1 MSADIIRKYFSKVAE
16 IHQTGVATEHSY
28 RASLEWLFDK
38 IETDVTAVNE
48 PKGVK
53 VGRPDFV
60 FQRGVDQITVGHCE
74 AKDIDKDIS
83 PKAMDKGNKAQFERY
98 VKGLPN
104 LIYTNCLD
112 FHFYKNGELI
122 REIKIADYLMGLQVD
137 ETQFDALWNQLK
149 DFASERMQ
157 TITSAE
163 RLAEVMAGKAAIIKD
178 VLFNSLSEDED
189 LQSELAGQFKAF
201 KDQLIHDLEIEGFSD
216 IYAETIA
223 YGLFAARLHD
233 EDLETFSR
241 AEALEKLPK
250 SNPFLRKLF
259 EFVAGPGLDDAIKRT
274 IDELAEIFQA
284 VDLGKLF
291 ENFGTFTQRNDPFI
305 HFYETFLAQYNPAK
319 RKARGVWYT
328 PEPVVNFIVR
338 AVDDVL
344 RQEFGLADGLAD
356 TSKID
361 VELEV
366 PDPNKPGKWK
376 KQKESMHRVQ
386 ILDPAAGTGTF
397 LAEVI
402 KQISDKIKQVAP
414 GQLSSYIEKDLI
426 PRLHGFELLMASY
439 AMCHMKLDMM
449 LTSLGY
455 KPTQEPPRL
464 GVYLTNSLEESV
476 REVPDLFMARWL
488 SDEARLANDVKRD
501 KPIMCVIGNPPYSGE
516 SANKGDWIMSLME
529 AYKKEPGGKEKL
541 RERNPKWINDDY
553 VKFIRFAEHMIE
565 KNGEGILGFITNHGY
580 LDNPTFRGMR
590 WHLLKSFDKIYV
602 LDLHGNAKKKEV
614 SPDGSPDK
622 NVFDIQ
628 QGVALIIA
636 VKRKEK
642 SDKLAQVFHGDLWGD
657 RKGKY
662 KALEGGKAFEF
673 SSIKL
678 DPHPHWQMFY
688 PIDKSLLE
696 AYDNGFKVTELMLQN
711 VIGFQ
716 SHRDNFAVSFSEAEI
731 KLRLSDLLDNNLTD
745 PEIVK
750 KYNLS
755 DNRDWQLSN
764 ARKRAKD
771 LIDIEERILNCSYR
785 PFDYRFCILD
795 EVMMDYPRWSI
806 MRSCKLSGNFA
817 LNVCRQ
823 TKHPIW
829 GHALVSRFAAPAVY
843 VEIKD
848 GSNFAPLYYMDDLD
862 QSIRVNMD
870 PKIRAEIERCAM
882 GEATT
887 FPSHLVGEGGPPERS
902 EAARVR
908 GMDADASIT
917 PHPSASPPPSPT
929 RGEGEDINIEPT
941 KDADGRPNEVAI
953 FDYIYG
959 VLHCPQYRE
968 TYKEFLKIDFPR
980 IPYPPS
986 PEVFWDV
993 STKGTELRK
1002 LHLMEDAAI
1011 GETPYLFEGEGDSV
1025 VDKVKYEGTSV
1036 FINETQYF
1044 KDVPQLAW
1052 EFYIGGYQPAQKWL
1066 KDRKGRTLSFDDIR
1080 HYQKIIKILCETYRI
1095 MKEIEL
1101 PLD

>member
-1 MSADIIRKYFSKVAE
+1 MSADIIREYFSKVSE

-28 RASLEWLFDK
+28 RASLEWLFDR
-38 IETDVTAVNE
+38 IDTGVTAVNE
-48 PKGVK
+48 PKGVR

-112 FHFYKNGELI
+112 FHFYKNGELV
-122 REIKIADYLMGLQVD
+122 REIKIADYLMGLQAD
-137 ETQFDALWNQLK
+137 ESQFEPLWNQLK
-149 DFASERMQ
+149 DFAAERMQ

-178 VLFNSLSEDED
+178 VLFNSLSEDEE

-233 EDLETFSR
+233 EELETFSR

-259 EFVAGPGLDDAIKRT
+259 EFVAGPSLDDSIKRT

-305 HFYETFLAQYNPAK
+305 HFYETFLAKYNPAK

-344 RQEFGLADGLAD
+344 KEEFGLADGLAD

-464 GVYLTNSLEESV
+464 GVYLTNSLEEGV

-541 RERNPKWINDDY
+541 KERNPKWINDDY

-590 WHLLKSFDKIYV
+590 WHLLKTFDKIYV
-602 LDLHGNAKKKEV
+602 LDLHGNSKKKEV

-628 QGVALIIA
+628 TGVALIIA

-642 SDKLAQVFHGDLWGD
+642 SDKLAEVLHGDLWGD

-662 KALEGGKAFEF
+662 KGLEKNLDKTIISQISPAAKNFGFEPWDHNLEITYQF
-673 SSIKL
+673 GFSIKEL
-678 DPHPHWQMFY
+678 FF
-688 PIDKSLLE
+688 IGGTGVVTKRDKLTIHQTTAAVKE
-696 AYDNGFKVTELMLQN
+696 AVNDFLNLN
-711 VIGFQ
+711 
-716 SHRDNFAVSFSEAEI
+716 EA
-731 KLRLSDLLDNNLTD
+731 D
-745 PEIVK
+745 V
-750 KYNLS
+750 
-755 DNRDWQLSN
+755 
-764 ARKRAKD
+764 RAKYF
-771 LIDIEERILNCSYR
+771 L
-785 PFDYRFCILD
+785 
-795 EVMMDYPRWSI
+795 
-806 MRSCKLSGNFA
+806 
-817 LNVCRQ
+817 
-823 TKHPIW
+823 
-829 GHALVSRFAAPAVY
+829 PA
-843 VEIKD
+843 D
-848 GSNFAPLYYMDDLD
+848 
-862 QSIRVNMD
+862 
-870 PKIRAEIERCAM
+870 
-882 GEATT
+882 
-887 FPSHLVGEGGPPERS
+887 
-902 EAARVR
+902 VR
-908 GMDADASIT
+908 D
-917 PHPSASPPPSPT
+917 
-929 RGEGEDINIEPT
+929 
-941 KDADGRPNEVAI
+941 
-953 FDYIYG
+953 
-959 VLHCPQYRE
+959 
-968 TYKEFLKIDFPR
+968 
-980 IPYPPS
+980 
-986 PEVFWDV
+986 
-993 STKGTELRK
+993 
-1002 LHLMEDAAI
+1002 
-1011 GETPYLFEGEGDSV
+1011 
-1025 VDKVKYEGTSV
+1025 
-1036 FINETQYF
+1036 
-1044 KDVPQLAW
+1044 
-1052 EFYIGGYQPAQKWL
+1052 
-1066 KDRKGRTLSFDDIR
+1066 
-1080 HYQKIIKILCETYRI
+1080 
-1095 MKEIEL
+1095 
-1101 PLD
+1101 

>member
-1 MSADIIRKYFSKVAE
+1 MSVDIIREYFSKVEE
-16 IHQTGVATEHSY
+16 IHKTGVATEHSY

-38 IETDVTAVNE
+38 IEIGVTAVNE

-74 AKDIDKDIS
+74 AKDINLDVS

-112 FHFYKNGELI
+112 FHFYKNGELV
-122 REIKIADYLMGLQVD
+122 REIKIADYIMGLQAD
-137 ETQFDALWNQLK
+137 ESQFEPLWNQLR
-149 DFASERMQ
+149 DFTAERLQ

-178 VLFNSLSEDED
+178 VLFNSLGEDED
-189 LQSELAGQFKAF
+189 LQSELAGQYKAF

-305 HFYETFLAQYNPAK
+305 HFYETFLAKYNPAK

-344 RQEFGLADGLAD
+344 KEEFGLADGLAD
-356 TSKID
+356 TSKITVD
-361 VELEV
+361 FDTGES
-366 PDPNKPGKWK
+366 DKKGKPITR
-376 KQKESMHRVQ
+376 KEEMHRVQ

-402 KQISDKIKQVAP
+402 KQISDKIKAVAP

-455 KPTQEPPRL
+455 KPTKEPPRL
-464 GVYLTNSLEESV
+464 GVYLTNSLEEGV

-488 SDEARLANDVKRD
+488 SDEARLANNVKRD
-501 KPIMCVIGNPPYSGE
+501 KPIMCVIGNPPYSV
-516 SANKGDWIMSLME
+516 SSSNKSPWIENLV
-529 AYKKEPGGKEKL
+529 ADYKKDL
-541 RERNPKWINDDY
+541 NERNIQPLSDDY
-553 VKFIRFAEHMIE
+553 IKFIRFAHHMIE
-565 KNGEGILGFITNHGY
+565 KNGEGILGFITNNSY
-580 LDNPTFRGMR
+580 LDGLIHRQMR
-590 WHLLKSFDKIYV
+590 KSLLESFDKIYV
-602 LDLHGNAKKKEV
+602 IDLHGNSNKGEV
-614 SPDGSPDK
+614 APDGSIDK

-628 QGVALIIA
+628 QGVSIIIA
-636 VKRKEK
+636 VKNKTAK
-642 SDKLAQVFHGDLWGD
+642 QSDVFHSDLWGS
-657 RKGKY
+657 RKTKY
-662 KALEGGKAFEF
+662 EILKTKKIYK
-673 SSIKL
+673 SSKILPIK
-678 DPHPHWQMFY
+678 PSFY
-688 PIDKSLLE
+688 FITKNFDDLVKYENGFSLLSLLSKN
-696 AYDNGFKVTELMLQN
+696 AAGLVS
-711 VIGFQ
+711 G
-716 SHRDNFAVSFSEAEI
+716 RDKI
-731 KLRLSDLLDNNLTD
+731 LICLDNKKAKNVLNDFINLNELEFKRKHALTND
-745 PEIVK
+745 
-750 KYNLS
+750 S
-755 DNRDWQLSN
+755 RDWKFDYAKKESIN
-764 ARKRAKD
+764 AKVQS
-771 LIDIEERILNCSYR
+771 ISYR
-785 PFDYRFCILD
+785 PLDIRYLPYSENSKGILQ
-795 EVMMDYPRWSI
+795 YPRHKI
-806 MRSCKLSGNFA
+806 MKHMLRENIGLAFNRQVETDRNFYDAFLTSNLFDKHGLSLKEN
-817 LNVCRQ
+817 N
-823 TKHPIW
+823 
-829 GHALVSRFAAPAVY
+829 
-843 VEIKD
+843 
-848 GSNFAPLYYMDDLD
+848 NFAPLYLYPDEQDLD

-870 PKIRAEIERCAM
+870 GKIRAEIEACAM
-882 GEATT
+882 GRDVD
-887 FPSHLVGEGGPPERS
+887 SLLLVGRQLSQGAAAGETVGVPQADMETNVDGVTPTRS
-902 EAARVR
+902 
-908 GMDADASIT
+908 D
-917 PHPSASPPPSPT
+917 HPSDDQSRASPQGG
-929 RGEGEDINIEPT
+929 GEQPNIQPI
-941 KDADGRPNEVAI
+941 KDVDGRPNEVAI

-959 VLHCPQYRE
+959 VLHAPNYRE

-986 PEVFWDV
+986 PDVFWDV
-993 STKGTELRK
+993 AEKGGRLRQ
-1002 LHLMEDAAI
+1002 LHLMEDQAI
-1011 GETPYLFEGEGDSV
+1011 GDTPYLFEGEGDSLV
-1025 VDKVKYEGTSV
+1025 GKVHFEGTSV

-1044 KDVPQLAW
+1044 KDVPQIAW

-1066 KDRKGRTLSFDDIR
+1066 KDRKGRELSFDDIR
-1080 HYQKIIKILCETYRI
+1080 HYQKIIKILSETDAI
-1095 MKEIEL
+1095 MKTIEM